1 MTRIFH
7 WFFYVKDGSYVRLR
21 HPSCVY
27 IKAQRSTLQYKRCVH
42 LWNNFPCISTLFQTI
57 NYVRS
62 NNLNLK
68 YQKSKSSGCQDIG
81 IRKLNLWQR
90 LNRLN
95 SFPNI
100 SVNFKGKNF
109 VDQILEIPRL
119 LNCDTAELCLQNISH
134 GTKTTSISELVI

>member
-1 MTRIFH
+1 MLLSSSDTSRTQFRPERTGLKMYATVI
-7 WFFYVKDGSYVRLR
+7 
-21 HPSCVY
+21 
-27 IKAQRSTLQYKRCVH
+27 
-42 LWNNFPCISTLFQTI
+42 NFPCISTLFQTI

>member
-1 MTRIFH
+1 MSGCDI
-7 WFFYVKDGSYVRLR
+7 RL
-21 HPSCVY
+21 VF
-27 IKAQRSTLQYKRCVH
+27 TLSRPVHDSILNYKKCVH

-119 LNCDTAELCLQNISH
+119 LNCDTAELCLQNNLAWNKDDFYIRTRH
-134 GTKTTSISELVI
+134 LIPVF